1 MTVVLLLAVLALIAM
16 NAFFVAAEYSLV
28 RVRPD
33 RVEAAVE
40 RGDKNALLFKRQIES
55 IDEYIAAC
63 QVGITMTSIGLGAVG
78 EPTIAHL
85 LEDPLGGPLS
95 HGVAVVISGILAYL
109 IITSLHITY
118 GELVP
123 KVYTVVHADRVG
135 RRVARPL
142 HLFRRLFSP
151 FISALTG
158 LADLTLRPLGVDADT
173 AGEEETT
180 SEDLK
185 FLIARSQHGGQLD
198 PGEAHMLEGV
208 FHLHEQE
215 ARNVMTPIPAVVTVD
230 VSDTVEAALRK
241 CVQSG
246 HTRLVVTENNDTD
259 RIRGTVHSNSLA
271 RLLMNR
277 GPEASIE
284 PLVKDALIIP
294 ETKPLDDLLADL
306 QRERASMAI
315 VVDEYGRTAGIVT
328 VEDIIEEIVG
338 EIADETDPA
347 AGAVRRLANGD
358 WFVRGHVPITDL
370 LDYGLE
376 LPVDTDAY
384 NSVGGFIF
392 GELGRLPKRGDTVR
406 ADGYLLRVESVREN
420 RIEAVRIKRLA
431 EQQDEQPA
439 ASSG

>member
-1 MTVVLLLAVLALIAM
+1 MTVLLLLAVVVLIGL
-16 NAFFVAAEYSLV
+16 NAFFVAAEYALV
-28 RVRPD
+28 RSRGD

-40 RGDKNALLFKRQIES
+40 RGDRGAVLFKRQVDS
-55 IDEYIAAC
+55 IDDYIAAC
-63 QVGITMTSIGLGAVG
+63 QVGITAASIGLGAVG
-78 EPTIAHL
+78 EPAIAHL
-85 LEDPLGGPLS
+85 LKKPLGGPLS
-95 HGVAVVISGILAYL
+95 HGAAVLIAGIVAYL

-118 GELVP
+118 GELIP
-123 KVYTVVHADRVG
+123 KVYTVVHADGVG
-135 RRVARPL
+135 RRIARPL
-142 HLFRRLFSP
+142 QFFRRLFHP
-151 FISALTG
+151 FIVTLTG
-158 LADLTLRPLGVDADT
+158 FADLHLRPLGVDPDT
-173 AGEEETT
+173 AGEEQTT

-185 FLIARSQHGGQLD
+185 FLIARSQFGGQLD

-230 VSDTVEAALRK
+230 VSDDVEAAMRR

-259 RIRGTVHSNSLA
+259 RIRGTVHANSLA

-277 GPEASIE
+277 GPDANIE

-315 VVDEYGRTAGIVT
+315 VVDEYGRTAGIVS

-338 EIADETDPA
+338 EISDETDPA

-384 NSVGGFIF
+384 NSVGGFVF
-392 GELGRLPKRGDTVR
+392 GQLGRLPKRGDTVQF
-406 ADGYLLRVESVREN
+406 DGYSLRVESVREN
-420 RIEAVRIKRLA
+420 RVEAVRIRA
-431 EQQDEQPA
+431 NPQPEPRAAA
-439 ASSG
+439 ASE